1 MAELGLS
8 PSTDDE
14 SDLPSPGSLLTRP
27 RPSQANPTWNPRP
40 QASTRNH
47 SRTAAGSQAGP
58 SRGTGAGGRLS
69 GADAGGGELASAAG
83 ASSQA
88 QLRRKSRSG
97 VHGSAAGKGKG
108 KAKEVDVVELSDT
121 DDDASTS
128 TSRVSSLL
136 PPILPNPNLDSDS
149 ATYDD
154 LASPDPRSTV
164 SPTTTSQRLPAR
176 AWQTQ
181 HASQAGSSMNRLPP
195 KDSHERNRAVAASS
209 SPSKASICAFNSES
223 APRAAAHPAIVP
235 YSGSPGKTPITATST
250 SGSMPCHSRPPG
262 LIAESTPRASIGAHF
277 TVDSDGDGKSDAAM
291 VESQLLPTR
300 GAGRRDKSK
309 GKGRETEKGSN
320 TPWSLPQLTKPT
332 GEPSPRP
339 RPSPP
344 LHVSSG
350 SPSDSPFR
358 SASASAS
365 LPKHD
370 SALYPA
376 RFHSQFLP
384 CAVSAPSPRRRHESF
399 GTASPGPESD
409 DEMQIISY
417 NGMSGPPP
425 RTTQV
430 QRTSSDE
437 QDAARRSKE
446 RKVEN
451 AEKKAREEKEVK
463 SRQKVAEWA
472 KDEEQEQAELRGQ
485 GSARAE
491 DKEGQLFHRA
501 LEREEEDTQEEAIP
515 ELGFPR
521 DDRADQSSRRE
532 DSPGAS
538 SIEILDNALSSISA
552 AGVPQRPVEDVGADA
567 EGDFPMAELSDEDEV
582 GGGGLA
588 RESGR
593 DGRGGFAGELE
604 EEGNLDVD
612 QNKEGEG
619 SRQLYISPSK
629 LKLQGRRC
637 QVVPD
642 SEDEDEQLPGYFLKD
657 DASAALP
664 HPQPVAPL
672 SAAKL
677 SPLPTK
683 HRAVPTV
690 RKSTQGGVIRP
701 RPLTSTSLSLD
712 SSVRSSVDSIAQS
725 PALQS
730 RASLE
735 SSYAEFTVEQSSSQS
750 TAVQS
755 LGSHS
760 PAPQGQPKRRQTAR
774 KSTQG
779 GLSFH
784 PRSSVPSGPG
794 FVLPSPEPL
803 SVDQLGPGLGR
814 KRAVKEAEQKG
825 ENENRRKRLRSKR
838 ASDDQ
843 LGTSTSGS
851 STPKQSAEEEEGRAI
866 AAWSKLKRKSV
877 GMHVD
882 KPARQTQ
889 EAQTQASQ
897 VQVEPPLVLNANAT
911 VAEEPDEATKEQ
923 QRIREAKFK
932 IGQQLTR
939 PCYRHIAGP
948 SYDLHDEIDISTQ
961 KHVARRER
969 RWKRIH
975 PPSCQPERKSY
986 RALYEQMVFEANA
999 REFPRDRIPSIRII
1013 RETDDEPTP
1022 SPTEWWSPPFE
1033 LGYTNRVIYAD
1044 GIVPDQ
1050 APGCAC
1056 VGNCGD
1062 PANRDRCAC
1071 RARQIAAS
1079 RTRPSGGERSGHQD
1093 FAYDENGIVNEKVLE
1108 AQDPIIEC
1116 NSECGCGPRCINRV
1130 VGQRKSISVDIYW
1143 TGVKGWAVRNP
1154 KTRSSYT
1161 QRTIKKGEPL
1171 GVYAGELLPSAIA
1184 DGRDDLVYHYI
1195 GRCYTYALDSWT
1207 IGEDYKRLAPLADAD
1222 KIDVASHTAAHKSG
1236 PTTKRKTK
1244 KGGWSESGKDKDKGK
1259 GKGKAVEEKSDEEEN
1274 GEETVYTSLYSIDAF
1289 SYGNWTRF
1297 ANHLCDGFN
1306 VVPRP
1311 VYVDEANV
1319 TRPLWVYVARKDIK

>member
-1 MAELGLS
+1 
-8 PSTDDE
+8 
-14 SDLPSPGSLLTRP
+14 
-27 RPSQANPTWNPRP
+27 
-40 QASTRNH
+40 
-47 SRTAAGSQAGP
+47 
-58 SRGTGAGGRLS
+58 
-69 GADAGGGELASAAG
+69 
-83 ASSQA
+83 
-88 QLRRKSRSG
+88 
-97 VHGSAAGKGKG
+97 
-108 KAKEVDVVELSDT
+108 
-121 DDDASTS
+121 
-128 TSRVSSLL
+128 
-136 PPILPNPNLDSDS
+136 
-149 ATYDD
+149 
-154 LASPDPRSTV
+154 
-164 SPTTTSQRLPAR
+164 
-176 AWQTQ
+176 
-181 HASQAGSSMNRLPP
+181 
-195 KDSHERNRAVAASS
+195 
-209 SPSKASICAFNSES
+209 
-223 APRAAAHPAIVP
+223 
-235 YSGSPGKTPITATST
+235 
-250 SGSMPCHSRPPG
+250 MP
-262 LIAESTPRASIGAHF
+262 
-277 TVDSDGDGKSDAAM
+277 
-291 VESQLLPTR
+291 
-300 GAGRRDKSK
+300 
-309 GKGRETEKGSN
+309 
-320 TPWSLPQLTKPT
+320 
-332 GEPSPRP
+332 
-339 RPSPP
+339 
-344 LHVSSG
+344 
-350 SPSDSPFR
+350 
-358 SASASAS
+358 
-365 LPKHD
+365 
-370 SALYPA
+370 
-376 RFHSQFLP
+376 
-384 CAVSAPSPRRRHESF
+384 
-399 GTASPGPESD
+399 
-409 DEMQIISY
+409 
-417 NGMSGPPP
+417 GPPP
-425 RTTQV
+425 RATQV

-451 AEKKAREEKEVK
+451 AEKKARGEKEVK

-472 KDEEQEQAELRGQ
+472 KDEEQEQAELRSQ

-491 DKEGQLFHRA
+491 GKEGQLFHRA
-501 LEREEEDTQEEAIP
+501 LEREEEGMQEGAIP

-521 DDRADQSSRRE
+521 DDGADQSSPRD

-552 AGVPQRPVEDVGADA
+552 TSVAQRPVEDIGADA

-588 RESGR
+588 RESEK
-593 DGRGGFAGELE
+593 DGRGGIAGELG
-604 EEGNLDVD
+604 EEGKLDVD

-629 LKLQGRRC
+629 LKLQGRRR

-642 SEDEDEQLPGYFLKD
+642 SEDEDEQLHGYFLED
-657 DASAALP
+657 DAPAALP

-683 HRAVPTV
+683 HRSVPTV

-701 RPLTSTSLSLD
+701 RPLMSTSLSLA

-750 TAVQS
+750 PAVQS

-760 PAPQGQPKRRQTAR
+760 PASQGQPKRRPTAR

-794 FVLPSPEPL
+794 SVLLSPEPL
-803 SVDQLGPGLGR
+803 LVDQLGPGLGR
-814 KRAVKEAEQKG
+814 KRAVEEAEQKG
-825 ENENRRKRLRSKR
+825 ENKNRRKKLKSKR

-882 KPARQTQ
+882 KPARQAQ

-897 VQVEPPLVLNANAT
+897 VQVELPLVLNANAT

-923 QRIREAKFK
+923 QRIREAK

-948 SYDLHDEIDISTQ
+948 SYDLHEEIDISTQ

-1013 RETDDEPTP
+1013 RERDDEPTP

-1093 FAYDENGIVNEKVLE
+1093 FAYDENGIIDERVLE
-1108 AQDPIIEC
+1108 AQDPIMLQRMQFGVWVWTDVRQQGELDFAFFFFSPIVC
-1116 NSECGCGPRCINRV
+1116 SVCPLQV
-1130 VGQRKSISVDIYW
+1130 VGPRKSISVDIYW
-1143 TGVKGWAVRNP
+1143 TGVKGWGASR
-1154 KTRSSYT
+1154 
-1161 QRTIKKGEPL
+1161 
-1171 GVYAGELLPSAIA
+1171 
-1184 DGRDDLVYHYI
+1184 LVYHYI

-1244 KGGWSESGKDKDKGK
+1244 KGGWSESGEGKDKGKGKGNGKGK

-1297 ANHLCDGFN
+1297 ANHRCDGFN

-1319 TRPLWVYVARKDIK
+1319 TRPLWVYVARKDIKPGEEITISYFSEIDPDPAEFGYSVHEWMREAKIAREKAPKGHRCYCVSAALE